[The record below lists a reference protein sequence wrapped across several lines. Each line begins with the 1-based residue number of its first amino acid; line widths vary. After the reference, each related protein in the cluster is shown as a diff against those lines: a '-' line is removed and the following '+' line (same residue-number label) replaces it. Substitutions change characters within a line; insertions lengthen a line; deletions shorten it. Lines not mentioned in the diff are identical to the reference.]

1 METLF
6 SLLVGLLIAAGVFLL
21 LSRSLVRVVLGL
33 AFIGYGGNLAI
44 LTVAGLKTVAPP
56 LLTVDGPYTDP
67 LPQALILTAIV
78 IGFATTALLLT
89 VALRA
94 YQVAGHAD
102 VENFGDSLARDPDA
116 PDGLEADPEHQ
127 SPDRPDTEEAEAPL
141 SLDALSLNTLSL
153 EHTPPQIAD
162 AHEAAEAVTNEGL
175 DPRVARELTAELS
188 GEAHGGRK

>member
-6 SLLVGLLIAAGVFLL
+6 ALLVGLLIGSGVFLL

-44 LTVAGLKTVAPP
+44 LTVAGLRTASPP
-56 LLTVDGPYTDP
+56 LLTLDGPYADP

-116 PDGLEADPEHQ
+116 PDGREADPEHQ
-127 SPDRPDTEEAEAPL
+127 SPDRPDTEVPDHESEGSLTTDAAPM
-141 SLDALSLNTLSL
+141 
-153 EHTPPQIAD
+153 IAD
-162 AHEAAEAVTNEGL
+162 AHEAAESVINEGL
-175 DPRVARELTAELS
+175 PSRVAAELAAELS
-188 GEAHGGRK
+188 GEAHGGKS